1 MKEWLLVSVSI
12 CILSGCAT
20 VKYVKAGATE
30 ADLEADKVDC
40 HNQVLMSPTGMAVSR
55 GTMGKPGVGQGIA
68 NQSAS
73 QQARREVEQCLESK
87 GWVLETEAK

>member
-1 MKEWLLVSVSI
+1 MKEWLLVSVAI
-12 CILSGCAT
+12 FILSGCAT

-40 HNQVLMSPTGMAVSR
+40 HNQILMSPTGMALSR
-55 GTMGKPGVGQGIA
+55 GPMGRPAVGQGIA

-87 GWVLETEAK
+87 GWVLETEGK